1 MSVLVGE
8 IPGMT
13 LAGEWDEVLERAA
26 EVRRLPSLAG
36 EFFSEVLAAVHVYV
50 ERGNV
55 SAAREL
61 LEANAAGEHSE
72 DIQVRTDYA
81 WAKGGRAPRRGG
93 PGGSSPGGGRGRQ
106 AGTSSGATLPESS

>member
-1 MSVLVGE
+1 
-8 IPGMT
+8 MT

-81 WAKGGRAPRRGG
+81 WAKAVVLRGEGTRRELA
-93 PGGSSPGGGRGRQ
+93 GGGRGR
-106 AGTSSGATLPESS
+106 AGRTSSGATLPESS